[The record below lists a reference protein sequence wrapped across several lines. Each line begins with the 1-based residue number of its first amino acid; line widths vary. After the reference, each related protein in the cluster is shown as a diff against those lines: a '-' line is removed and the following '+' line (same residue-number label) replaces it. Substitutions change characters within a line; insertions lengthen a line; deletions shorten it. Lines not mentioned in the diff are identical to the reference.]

1 MTGRQIGG
9 DPRTPRR
16 VAVTGVGCV
25 SPLGVGTEAT
35 WKALVS
41 GESGAGPVTRFD
53 ASEYSTRIAC
63 EVTDFDPTDFMEQRD
78 ARRSDRFAQF
88 AVAAAAEAAE
98 GAGWAGD
105 VPYSAD
111 RVGVVIG
118 SGIGGIE
125 TLEAQHRVLLERG
138 PSKMSPFTV
147 PLLMINGA
155 AGSVAMRF
163 GLNGPNYAAVSACAT
178 GAHSIGEA
186 ANMIRRGLA
195 DAMIAGGSEAPITPL
210 AYGAFA
216 CMGALSRRND
226 DPTRASRPFDADRDG
241 FVIAEGGAVLVLEEW
256 QAAVDRGA
264 EIVAELVGYS
274 ATCDAFHLTQPDPE
288 GAGAAGA
295 MRLAV
300 QDAGVELDAVGY
312 INAHG
317 TSTPFNDK
325 IESKA
330 IREVFGKDAPPV
342 SSTKSATGHL
352 TGAAGAIEAVFSVQA
367 LVTRTLPPTINH
379 ETPDP
384 DCDLDY
390 IPNSARNA
398 DVEYVLSNSF
408 GFGGHNACL
417 VFRRA
422 S

>member
-1 MTGRQIGG
+1 M
-9 DPRTPRR
+9 RR

-25 SPLGVGTEAT
+25 SPLGTGTQST
-35 WKALVS
+35 WKSLVS

-53 ASEYSTRIAC
+53 ASDYSTKIAC
-63 EVTDFDPTDFMEQRD
+63 EVKDFDPTDFMEQRE
-78 ARRSDRFAQF
+78 ARRSDRFTQF
-88 AVAAAAEAAE
+88 AVASAVEAAE
-98 GAGWAGD
+98 GAGWAD
-105 VPYSAD
+105 RVPYQRD

-155 AGSVAMRF
+155 SGSVAMRF

-178 GAHSIGEA
+178 GAHAIGEA
-186 ANMIRRGLA
+186 ANMIKRGHA
-195 DAMIAGGSEAPITPL
+195 DAMMAGGSEAPITPL

-226 DPTRASRPFDADRDG
+226 DPQHASRPFDADRDG
-241 FVIAEGGAVLVLEEW
+241 FVIAEGAAVLVLEEW
-256 QAAVDRGA
+256 DAAVKRGA
-264 EIVAELVGYS
+264 EILAEIVGYS

-295 MRLAV
+295 MTKALA
-300 QDAGVELDAVGY
+300 DAGVNVGDVGY

-330 IREVFGKDAPPV
+330 IRDVFGDRAPPV

-367 LVTRTLPPTINH
+367 LVTKTLPPTINYD
-379 ETPDP
+379 TPDP
-384 DCDLDY
+384 ECDLDY

-398 DVEYVLSNSF
+398 EVTYALSNSF

-417 VFRRA
+417 LFKRA

>member
-1 MTGRQIGG
+1 M
-9 DPRTPRR
+9 RR
-16 VAVTGVGCV
+16 VAVTGIGAV
-25 SPLGVGTEAT
+25 SPLGVGAEAT

-53 ASEYSTRIAC
+53 ASEYSTKIAC
-63 EVTDFDPTDFMEQRD
+63 EVKDFDATDFMEQRD
-78 ARRSDRFAQF
+78 ARRTDRFCHF
-88 AVAAAAEAAE
+88 AIASSVEACE
-98 GAGWAGD
+98 QAGWSKE
-105 VPYSAD
+105 VPYEST

-155 AGSVAMRF
+155 SGAVAMRF
-163 GLNGPNYAAVSACAT
+163 GLHGPNFAAVSACAT
-178 GAHSIGEA
+178 GAHAIGEA
-186 ANMIRRGLA
+186 TNMIRHGLA

-210 AYGAFA
+210 AFGAFA

-226 DPTRASRPFDADRDG
+226 DPTHASRPFDADRDG

-256 QAAVDRGA
+256 DGAVARGA
-264 EIVAELVGYS
+264 TILAEVVGYS

-288 GAGAAGA
+288 AAGSTAA
-295 MRLAV
+295 MKLAIE
-300 QDAGVELDAVGY
+300 DAKLEPTDIGY

-325 IESKA
+325 IESLA
-330 IREVFGKDAPPV
+330 VRNVFGEDAPPI

-352 TGAAGAIEAVFSVQA
+352 TGAAGAVEAVFSVLA
-367 LVTRTLPPTINH
+367 LTTKTVPPTINYT
-379 ETPDP
+379 TPDP
-384 DCDLDY
+384 ECDLDY
-390 IPNSARNA
+390 IPNDARSL
-398 DVEYVLSNSF
+398 DVDHALSNSF

-417 VFRRA
+417 IFKRA
-422 S
+422 

>member
-1 MTGRQIGG
+1 
-9 DPRTPRR
+9 
-16 VAVTGVGCV
+16 
-25 SPLGVGTEAT
+25 
-35 WKALVS
+35 
-41 GESGAGPVTRFD
+41 
-53 ASEYSTRIAC
+53 
-63 EVTDFDPTDFMEQRD
+63 MEQRD
-78 ARRSDRFAQF
+78 ARRSDRFTQF
-88 AVAAAAEAAE
+88 AVASAVQAIERAAWGSEP
-98 GAGWAGD
+98 
-105 VPYSAD
+105 PYD
-111 RVGVVIG
+111 RSRIGVSIG

-125 TLEAQHRVLLERG
+125 TLEAQHKVLLERG

-163 GLNGPNYAAVSACAT
+163 GLNGPNFAAVSACAT

-186 ANMIRRGLA
+186 ANMIRNGTA
-195 DAMIAGGSEAPITPL
+195 DAMVAGGSEAPITPL
-210 AYGAFA
+210 AFGAFA

-226 DPTRASRPFDADRDG
+226 EPQRASRPFDADRDG
-241 FVIAEGGAVLVLEEW
+241 FVIAEGAAVVVLEEW
-256 QAAVDRGA
+256 DGAVARGA
-264 EIVAELVGYS
+264 EILAELVGYA

-288 GAGAAGA
+288 GAGAVSA
-295 MRLAV
+295 MTLALS
-300 QDAGVELDAVGY
+300 DAGIQTADIGY

-330 IREVFGKDAPPV
+330 IRTVFGANAPPV

-352 TGAAGAIEAVFSVQA
+352 TGAAGAIEAVFSILA
-367 LVTRTLPPTINH
+367 LTTETLPPTINH

-384 DCDLDY
+384 ECDLDC
-390 IPNSARNA
+390 IPNNARNEK
-398 DVEYVLSNSF
+398 VETVLSNSF

>member
-1 MTGRQIGG
+1 MTNK
-9 DPRTPRR
+9 R
-16 VAVTGVGCV
+16 VAVTGMGCV
-25 SPLGVGTEAT
+25 SPLGVGADAT
-35 WKALVS
+35 WKAIVS
-41 GESGAGPVTRFD
+41 GESGAGQVTRFD
-53 ASEYSTRIAC
+53 ASSYSTKIAC
-63 EVTDFDPTDFMEQRD
+63 EVKDFDPTEFMEQRE
-78 ARRSDRFAQF
+78 ARRSDRFTQY
-88 AVAAAAEAAE
+88 AVAAAVEAAE
-98 GAGWAGD
+98 KAGWSGNL
-105 VPYSAD
+105 PFERE
-111 RVGVVIG
+111 RVGVIIG

-125 TLEAQHRVLLERG
+125 TLEAQHSVLLERG

-163 GLNGPNYAAVSACAT
+163 GLNGPNWAGVSACAT

-186 ANMIRRGLA
+186 ARMIRDGLA

-210 AYGAFA
+210 AFGAFA

-226 DPTRASRPFDADRDG
+226 DPQRASRPFDADRDG

-256 QAAVDRGA
+256 DAAVARGA
-264 EIVAELVGYS
+264 DILAELVGYS

-288 GAGAAGA
+288 GAGATRA
-295 MRLAV
+295 MRLALE
-300 QDAGVELDAVGY
+300 DAGVTTKDVGY

-325 IESKA
+325 IESLA
-330 IREVFGKDAPPV
+330 IRNVFGADAPPV

-352 TGAAGAIEAVFSVQA
+352 TGAAGAIEAAFSVLA
-367 LVTRTLPPTINH
+367 LTTSTLPPTINH

-384 DCDLDY
+384 ECDLDY
-390 IPNSARNA
+390 IPNSARNEKV
-398 DVEYVLSNSF
+398 DYVLSNSF

-417 VFRRA
+417 LFKRV
-422 S
+422 

>member
-1 MTGRQIGG
+1 MGR
-9 DPRTPRR
+9 RR
-16 VAVTGVGCV
+16 VAITGVGCV
-25 SPLGVGTEAT
+25 SPLGVGADAT
-35 WKALVS
+35 WKAIVS

-53 ASEYSTRIAC
+53 TSDYSTKIAC

-78 ARRSDRFAQF
+78 ARRSDRFTQY
-88 AVAAAAEAAE
+88 AVAAAVESAEK
-98 GAGWAGD
+98 AGWNGNVPFDAG
-105 VPYSAD
+105 
-111 RVGVVIG
+111 RVGVLIG

-163 GLNGPNYAAVSACAT
+163 GLRGPNYAAVSACAT

-186 ANMIRRGLA
+186 AQMIRNGLA

-210 AYGAFA
+210 AFGAFA

-226 DPTRASRPFDADRDG
+226 DPTHASRPFDADRDG
-241 FVIAEGGAVLVLEEW
+241 FVIAEGGAVVVLEEW
-256 QAAVDRGA
+256 DAARARGA
-264 EIVAELVGYS
+264 DILAELVGYS

-288 GAGAAGA
+288 GAGASNA
-295 MRLAV
+295 MRIALA
-300 QDAGVELDAVGY
+300 DAGVAPAEVGY

-330 IREVFGKDAPPV
+330 IREVFGEDAPPV

-352 TGAAGAIEAVFSVQA
+352 TGAAGAIEAVFSVLA
-367 LVTRTLPPTINH
+367 LTTSTLPPTINQ
-379 ETPDP
+379 ETRDP
-384 DCDLDY
+384 ECDLDY
-390 IPNSARNA
+390 IPNSARSQKV
-398 DVEYVLSNSF
+398 DVVLSNSF
-408 GFGGHNACL
+408 GFGGHNGCL
-417 VFRRA
+417 VFKRA
-422 S
+422 

>member
-1 MTGRQIGG
+1 MTK
-9 DPRTPRR
+9 R
-16 VAVTGVGCV
+16 VAVTGFGCV
-25 SPLGVGTEAT
+25 SPLGIGADAT
-35 WKALVS
+35 WKAIVS

-53 ASEYSTRIAC
+53 TADYGTKIAC
-63 EVTDFDPTDFMEQRD
+63 EVKDFDPTDFMEQRE
-78 ARRSDRFAQF
+78 ARRSDRFTQYAL
-88 AVAAAAEAAE
+88 AAAVE
-98 GAGWAGD
+98 GVEHAGWNGS
-105 VPYSAD
+105 VPFDAE
-111 RVGVVIG
+111 RVGVIIG

-125 TLEAQHRVLLERG
+125 TLETQHRVLLERG

-163 GLNGPNYAAVSACAT
+163 GLKGPNYASVSACAT

-186 ANMIRRGLA
+186 AQMIRNGLA

-210 AYGAFA
+210 AFGAFA

-226 DPTRASRPFDADRDG
+226 DPQRASRPFDANRDG

-256 QAAVDRGA
+256 DAAQRRGA
-264 EIVAELVGYS
+264 EILAELVGYS

-288 GAGAAGA
+288 GVGAASA
-295 MRLAV
+295 MRLALA
-300 QDAGVELDAVGY
+300 DAGADPSEVGY

-330 IREVFGKDAPPV
+330 IRDVFGADAPPV

-352 TGAAGAIEAVFSVQA
+352 TGAAGAIEAVFSILA
-367 LVTRTLPPTINH
+367 LTTSTLPPTINQ

-384 DCDLDY
+384 ECDLDY
-390 IPNSARNA
+390 IANSARNETVDHA
-398 DVEYVLSNSF
+398 LSNSF

-417 VFRRA
+417 LFKRA
-422 S
+422 

>member
-1 MTGRQIGG
+1 MTR
-9 DPRTPRR
+9 RR
-16 VAVTGVGCV
+16 VAITGLGCV
-25 SPLGVGTEAT
+25 SPVGVGSDAT
-35 WKALVS
+35 WKAIVS

-53 ASEYSTRIAC
+53 AAEYSTKIAC
-63 EVTDFDPTDFMEQRD
+63 EVKDFDPTDFMEQRE
-78 ARRSDRFAQF
+78 ARRSDKFTQY
-88 AVAAAAEAAE
+88 AVASAVEAVE
-98 GAGWAGD
+98 QAGWNGN
-105 VPYSAD
+105 VPFD
-111 RVGVVIG
+111 RGRVGVIIG

-125 TLEAQHRVLLERG
+125 TLETQHRVLLERG

-163 GLNGPNYAAVSACAT
+163 GLNGPNYASVSACAT

-186 ANMIRRGLA
+186 AQMIRNGLA

-210 AYGAFA
+210 AFGAFA

-226 DPTRASRPFDADRDG
+226 DPERASRPFDAGRDG
-241 FVIAEGGAVLVLEEW
+241 FVIAEGGAVIVLEEW
-256 QAAVDRGA
+256 EAAQRRGA
-264 EIVAELVGYS
+264 EILAELVGYS

-288 GAGAAGA
+288 GAGAASA
-295 MRLAV
+295 MRLALD
-300 QDAGVELDAVGY
+300 DAGVQPREVGY

-330 IREVFGKDAPPV
+330 IRDVFGDDAPAV

-352 TGAAGAIEAVFSVQA
+352 TGAAGAIEAVFSILA
-367 LVTRTLPPTINH
+367 LTTSTLPPTINQ
-379 ETPDP
+379 ETSDP
-384 DCDLDY
+384 ECDLDY
-390 IPNSARNA
+390 VPNSARSQKVDLA
-398 DVEYVLSNSF
+398 LSNSF

-417 VFRRA
+417 LFRRT

>member
-1 MTGRQIGG
+1 MSR
-9 DPRTPRR
+9 RR
-16 VAVTGVGCV
+16 VAVTGLGCV
-25 SPLGVGTEAT
+25 SPLGVGSDAT
-35 WKALVS
+35 WKAIVS
-41 GESGAGPVTRFD
+41 GESGAGEVTRFD
-53 ASEYSTRIAC
+53 TSEYSTKIAC
-63 EVTDFDPTDFMEQRD
+63 EVKDFDAADFMESRE
-78 ARRSDRFAQF
+78 ARRSDRFTRY
-88 AVAAAAEAAE
+88 AVAAAVEAVE
-98 GAGWAGD
+98 KAGWDGN
-105 VPYSAD
+105 VPFERE
-111 RVGVVIG
+111 RVGVIIG

-125 TLEAQHRVLLERG
+125 TLETQHSVLLERG

-163 GLNGPNYAAVSACAT
+163 GLNGPNYASVSACAT

-186 ANMIRRGLA
+186 AQMIRNGLA

-210 AYGAFA
+210 AFGAFA

-226 DPTRASRPFDADRDG
+226 DPTHASRPFDADRDG
-241 FVIAEGGAVLVLEEW
+241 FVIAEGGAVLVLEDW
-256 QAAVDRGA
+256 DAASKRGA
-264 EIVAELVGYS
+264 EILAELVGYS

-288 GAGAAGA
+288 GAGAARA
-295 MRLAV
+295 IRLAIE
-300 QDAGVELDAVGY
+300 DAGVTTSDIGY

-330 IREVFGKDAPPV
+330 IREVFGSDAPPV

-352 TGAAGAIEAVFSVQA
+352 TGAAGAIEACFSILA
-367 LVTRTLPPTINH
+367 LTTSTLPPTINQ

-390 IPNSARNA
+390 IPNTARNETVDLA
-398 DVEYVLSNSF
+398 LSNSF

-417 VFRRA
+417 LFKRA
-422 S
+422 

>member
-1 MTGRQIGG
+1 MT
-9 DPRTPRR
+9 RR

-63 EVTDFDPTDFMEQRD
+63 EVDGFDPTDFMEQRD

-98 GAGWAGD
+98 GAGWTGAP
-105 VPYSAD
+105 PYDRD

-163 GLNGPNYAAVSACAT
+163 GLNGPNYSAVSACAT

-186 ANMIRRGLA
+186 ADMIRRGVA

-226 DPTRASRPFDADRDG
+226 DPQHASRPFDADRDG
-241 FVIAEGGAVLVLEEW
+241 FVIAEGAAVLVLEEW
-256 QAAVDRGA
+256 EAAQRRGA
-264 EIVAELVGYS
+264 EILAEVVGYA

-288 GAGAAGA
+288 GAGAAAA
-295 MRLAV
+295 MRLAIA
-300 QDAGVELDAVGY
+300 DAGLDAGAVGY

-330 IREVFGKDAPPV
+330 IREVFGEQAPPV

-367 LVTRTLPPTINH
+367 LRTQTLPPTINYA
-379 ETPDP
+379 TPDP
-384 DCDLDY
+384 ECDLDY
-390 IPNSARNA
+390 VPNTGREASV
-398 DVEYVLSNSF
+398 DVVLSNSF

-417 VFRRA
+417 LFKRVA
-422 S
+422 

>member
-1 MTGRQIGG
+1 MTPSGT
-9 DPRTPRR
+9 PRRR
-16 VAVTGVGCV
+16 VAVTGVGTV
-25 SPLGVGTEAT
+25 SPLGTGVDAT
-35 WKALVS
+35 WKSLVS

-53 ASEYSTRIAC
+53 VADFSTKIAC
-63 EVTDFDPTDFMEQRD
+63 EVKDFEPTDFMEQRD
-78 ARRSDRFAQF
+78 ARRSDRFTQF
-88 AVAAAAEAAE
+88 AVASAVQAIDN
-98 GAGWAGD
+98 AGWGSEPPRDRA
-105 VPYSAD
+105 
-111 RVGVVIG
+111 RVGVCIG

-155 AGSVAMRF
+155 AGSVAMRY
-163 GLNGPNYAAVSACAT
+163 GLNGPNFAAVSACAT

-186 ANMIRRGLA
+186 ANMIRHGHA
-195 DAMIAGGSEAPITPL
+195 DAMVAGGSEAPITPL
-210 AYGAFA
+210 SFGAFA

-226 DPTRASRPFDADRDG
+226 DPLRASRPFDADRDG
-241 FVIAEGGAVLVLEEW
+241 FVIAEGAAIVVLEEW
-256 QAAVDRGA
+256 DAAAARGA
-264 EIVAELVGYS
+264 EILAEVVGYS

-288 GAGAAGA
+288 GAGAASA
-295 MRLAV
+295 MRLAI
-300 QDAGVELDAVGY
+300 QDAGIDTSDIGY

-330 IREVFGKDAPPV
+330 IRDVFGADAPAV

-352 TGAAGAIEAVFSVQA
+352 TGAAGSIEAVFSVLA
-367 LVTRTLPPTINH
+367 LTTSTLPPTINQ

-384 DCDLDY
+384 ECDLDY
-390 IPNSARNA
+390 VPNSARSEKV
-398 DVEYVLSNSF
+398 DLVLSNSF

-417 VFRRA
+417 LFKRA

>member
-1 MTGRQIGG
+1 MSK
-9 DPRTPRR
+9 RR
-16 VAVTGVGCV
+16 VAITGLGCV
-25 SPLGVGTEAT
+25 SPLGVGADST
-35 WKALVS
+35 WKSIVS
-41 GESGAGPVTRFD
+41 GESGAGEVTRFD
-53 ASEYSTRIAC
+53 TTGYSTQIAC
-63 EVTDFDPTDFMEQRD
+63 EVKDFDPTEFMEQRE
-78 ARRSDRFAQF
+78 ARRSDRFTQY
-88 AVAAAAEAAE
+88 AVAAAVEATE
-98 GAGWAGD
+98 KAGWTGE
-105 VPYSAD
+105 PPFD
-111 RVGVVIG
+111 RSRIGVIIG

-125 TLEAQHRVLLERG
+125 TLESQHKVLLERG

-163 GLNGPNYAAVSACAT
+163 GLNGPNYASVSACAT

-186 ANMIRRGLA
+186 AGMISNGLA

-210 AYGAFA
+210 AFGAFA

-256 QAAVDRGA
+256 EAAEARGA
-264 EIVAELVGYS
+264 EILAELVGYS

-288 GAGAAGA
+288 GSGAASA
-295 MRLAV
+295 MRLAL
-300 QDAGVELDAVGY
+300 DHAGIGKKDVGY

-330 IREVFGKDAPPV
+330 IRDVFGADAPPV

-352 TGAAGAIEAVFSVQA
+352 TGAAGAIEAVFSVLA
-367 LVTRTLPPTINH
+367 LTTSTLPPTINQ
-379 ETPDP
+379 ETSDP
-384 DCDLDY
+384 ECDLDY
-390 IPNSARNA
+390 IPNSARNEK
-398 DVEYVLSNSF
+398 VEYVLSNSF

-417 VFRRA
+417 LFKRA

>member
-1 MTGRQIGG
+1 MRREGA
-9 DPRTPRR
+9 PRERRR
-16 VAVTGVGCV
+16 VAVTGIGGV
-25 SPLGVGTEAT
+25 SPLGVGADAS

-53 ASEYSTRIAC
+53 TEGYSTKIAC
-63 EVTDFDPTDFMEQRD
+63 EVKDFDPTDFMEQRD
-78 ARRSDRFAQF
+78 ARRTDRFCHF
-88 AVAAAAEAAE
+88 AIASSVEACE
-98 GAGWAGD
+98 QAGWTKT
-105 VPYSAD
+105 VPYDAS

-155 AGSVAMRF
+155 SGAVAMRF
-163 GLNGPNYAAVSACAT
+163 GLHGPNFASVSACAT
-178 GAHSIGEA
+178 GAHAIGEA
-186 ANMIRRGLA
+186 ANMIRFGLA

-210 AYGAFA
+210 AFGAFA

-226 DPTRASRPFDADRDG
+226 DPTHASRPFDADRDG
-241 FVIAEGGAVLVLEEW
+241 FVIAEGGAVLILEEW
-256 QAAVDRGA
+256 EAAEQRGA
-264 EIVAELVGYS
+264 EILAEVVGYS

-288 GAGAAGA
+288 GAGATSA
-295 MRLAV
+295 MRLAMK
-300 QDAGVELDAVGY
+300 DAEIEPNAIGY

-325 IESKA
+325 IESLA
-330 IREVFGKDAPPV
+330 VRNVFGSDAPPI

-352 TGAAGAIEAVFSVQA
+352 TGAAGAIEAVFTVKA
-367 LVTRTLPPTINH
+367 LTTKTLPPTINYT
-379 ETPDP
+379 TPDP
-384 DCDLDY
+384 ECDLDY
-390 IPNSARNA
+390 IPNNAREA
-398 DVEYVLSNSF
+398 EVGYALSNSF

-417 VFRRA
+417 IFRRA
-422 S
+422 G

>member
-1 MTGRQIGG
+1 VTRK
-9 DPRTPRR
+9 R
-16 VAVTGVGCV
+16 VAVTGIGCV
-25 SPLGVGTEAT
+25 SPLGVGTENT
-35 WKALVS
+35 WKSLVS

-53 ASEYSTRIAC
+53 ATAYSTRIAC
-63 EVTDFDPTDFMEQRD
+63 EVKDFDPTEFMEQRD
-78 ARRSDRFAQF
+78 ARRSDRFTQF
-88 AVAAAAEAAE
+88 AVASATEAAE
-98 GAGWAGD
+98 RAGWATD
-105 VPYSAD
+105 NLPYARD
-111 RVGVVIG
+111 RIGVVIG

-178 GAHSIGEA
+178 GAHAIGEA
-186 ANMIRRGLA
+186 AQMIRNGLA
-195 DAMIAGGSEAPITPL
+195 DAMMAGGSEAPITPL

-226 DPTRASRPFDADRDG
+226 DPTHASRPFDADRDG
-241 FVIAEGGAVLVLEEW
+241 FVIAEGAAVVVLEEW
-256 QAAVDRGA
+256 EAAEKRGA
-264 EIVAELVGYS
+264 EVLAELVGYS

-295 MRLAV
+295 MTKALA
-300 QDAGVELDAVGY
+300 DAGVETTDVGY

-330 IREVFGKDAPPV
+330 IRDVFGANAPPV

-352 TGAAGAIEAVFSVQA
+352 TGAAGAIEAVFSVKA
-367 LVTRTLPPTINH
+367 LVTKTLPPTINY
-379 ETPDP
+379 ETTDP
-384 DCDLDY
+384 ECDLDY

-398 DVEYVLSNSF
+398 EVAYALSNSF

-417 VFRRA
+417 LFKRA

>member
-1 MTGRQIGG
+1 MDR
-9 DPRTPRR
+9 RR
-16 VAVTGVGCV
+16 VAVTGLGCV
-25 SPLGVGTEAT
+25 SPLGVGSEAT
-35 WKALVS
+35 WKAIVS

-53 ASEYSTRIAC
+53 AAEYSTKFAC
-63 EVTDFDPTDFMEQRD
+63 EVKDFDPTDFMEQRE
-78 ARRSDRFAQF
+78 ARRSDKFTQYALAS
-88 AVAAAAEAAE
+88 AVEAVE
-98 GAGWAGD
+98 QAGWNDD
-105 VPYSAD
+105 VPFERD
-111 RVGVVIG
+111 RVGVIIG

-125 TLEAQHRVLLERG
+125 TLETQHKVLLERG

-186 ANMIRRGLA
+186 TQLIRNGLA

-210 AYGAFA
+210 AFGAFA
-216 CMGALSRRND
+216 CMGALSRRNN
-226 DPTRASRPFDADRDG
+226 DPQRASRPFDADRDG
-241 FVIAEGGAVLVLEEW
+241 FVIGEGGAVLVLEEW
-256 QAAVDRGA
+256 DAAQRRGA
-264 EIVAELVGYS
+264 DILAEIVGYS

-295 MRLAV
+295 MRLALE
-300 QDAGVELDAVGY
+300 DAGVTTKDVGY

-330 IREVFGKDAPPV
+330 IRDVFGADAPPV

-352 TGAAGAIEAVFSVQA
+352 TGAAGAIEAVFSILA
-367 LVTRTLPPTINH
+367 LTTSTLPPTINQDRS
-379 ETPDP
+379 DP
-384 DCDLDY
+384 ECDLDY
-390 IPNSARNA
+390 VPNSARNEKVDLA
-398 DVEYVLSNSF
+398 LSNSF
-408 GFGGHNACL
+408 GFGGHNGCL
-417 VFRRA
+417 LFKRA
-422 S
+422 

>member
-1 MTGRQIGG
+1 M
-9 DPRTPRR
+9 
-16 VAVTGVGCV
+16 TGVGTV
-25 SPLGVGTEAT
+25 SPLGVGVEAT

-53 ASEYSTRIAC
+53 VSDFGAKIAC
-63 EVTDFDPTDFMEQRD
+63 EVDGFLPTDFMEQRD
-78 ARRSDRFAQF
+78 ARRSDRFTQF
-88 AVAAAAEAAE
+88 AVASAVQAVEQ
-98 GAGWAGD
+98 AGWPSD
-105 VPYSAD
+105 PPYD
-111 RVGVVIG
+111 RARIGVNIG

-155 AGSVAMRF
+155 SGSVAMRY
-163 GLNGPNYAAVSACAT
+163 GLNGPNFSSVSACAT

-186 ANMIRRGLA
+186 ANMIRNGTA

-210 AYGAFA
+210 SFGAFA

-226 DPTRASRPFDADRDG
+226 EPQRASRPFDADRDG

-256 QAAVDRGA
+256 DAAVARGA
-264 EIVAELVGYS
+264 DILAEVVGYA

-288 GAGAAGA
+288 GSGAAAA

-300 QDAGVELDAVGY
+300 EDAGVGLTDVGY

-330 IREVFGKDAPPV
+330 IRGVFGESAPPV

-352 TGAAGAIEAVFSVQA
+352 TGAAGAIEAVFSILA
-367 LVTRTLPPTINH
+367 LTTETLPPTINH

-384 DCDLDY
+384 ECDLDY
-390 IPNSARNA
+390 VPNRARSLTV
-398 DVEYVLSNSF
+398 DYVLSNSF

-417 VFRRA
+417 LFRRA
-422 S
+422 V

>member
-1 MTGRQIGG
+1 MTS
-9 DPRTPRR
+9 RR

-25 SPLGVGTEAT
+25 SPLGVGTEPT

-63 EVTDFDPTDFMEQRD
+63 EVDGFEPTDFMEQRE
-78 ARRSDRFAQF
+78 ARRSDRFTQF
-88 AVAAAAEAAE
+88 AVASAVEAAE
-98 GAGWAGD
+98 GAGWTGG
-105 VPYSAD
+105 VPYERD

-125 TLEAQHRVLLERG
+125 TLEAQHRILLERG

-186 ANMIRRGLA
+186 ANMIRRGSA
-195 DAMIAGGSEAPITPL
+195 DAMIAGGAEAPITPL

-226 DPTRASRPFDADRDG
+226 DPLHASRPFDADRDG

-256 QAAVDRGA
+256 DGAAARGA
-264 EIVAELVGYS
+264 EILAELVGYS

-295 MRLAV
+295 MRLALS
-300 QDAGVELDAVGY
+300 DAGVDTGAVDY

-330 IREVFGKDAPPV
+330 IREVFGADAPPV

-352 TGAAGAIEAVFSVQA
+352 TGAAGAIEAVFTVQA
-367 LVTRTLPPTINH
+367 LRTQTLPPTINY

-390 IPNSARNA
+390 VPNTGRNA
-398 DVEYVLSNSF
+398 GVEHALSNSF

-417 VFRRA
+417 LFKRA

>member
-1 MTGRQIGG
+1 MSR
-9 DPRTPRR
+9 RR
-16 VAVTGVGCV
+16 VAVTGLGCV
-25 SPLGVGTEAT
+25 SPLGTGADAT

-41 GESGAGPVTRFD
+41 GESGAGSVTRFD
-53 ASEYSTRIAC
+53 VSDYSTKIEC
-63 EVTDFDPTDFMEQRD
+63 EVKDFDPTEFMEQRD
-78 ARRSDRFAQF
+78 ARRSDRFTQY
-88 AVAAAAEAAE
+88 AVAAAVE
-98 GAGWAGD
+98 GAEKAGWNGD
-105 VPYSAD
+105 VPFERE
-111 RVGVVIG
+111 RVGVIIG

-155 AGSVAMRF
+155 AGSVAMRL
-163 GLNGPNYAAVSACAT
+163 GLNGPNWAGVSACAT

-186 ANMIRRGLA
+186 AQMIRNGLA
-195 DAMIAGGSEAPITPL
+195 DAMVAGGSEAPITPL
-210 AYGAFA
+210 AFGAFA

-241 FVIAEGGAVLVLEEW
+241 FVIAEGGAVLFLEEW
-256 QAAVDRGA
+256 DAALARGA
-264 EIVAELVGYS
+264 EILAELVGYS

-288 GAGAAGA
+288 GAGATRA
-295 MRLAV
+295 MKLAIE
-300 QDAGVELDAVGY
+300 DAGVTTKDVGY

-325 IESKA
+325 IESLA
-330 IREVFGKDAPPV
+330 IRNVFGADAPPV

-352 TGAAGAIEAVFSVQA
+352 TGAAGAIEAVFSVLA
-367 LVTRTLPPTINH
+367 LTTSTLPPTINQ

-384 DCDLDY
+384 ECDLDY
-390 IPNSARNA
+390 IPNSARNEKV
-398 DVEYVLSNSF
+398 DYVLSNSF

-417 VFRRA
+417 LFKRA
-422 S
+422 

>member
-1 MTGRQIGG
+1 MK
-9 DPRTPRR
+9 R

-25 SPLGVGTEAT
+25 SPLGVGTEPT

-53 ASEYSTRIAC
+53 ATEYSTRIAC
-63 EVTDFDPTDFMEQRD
+63 EVDGFDPTDFMEQRE
-78 ARRSDRFAQF
+78 ARRSDRFTQF
-88 AVAAAAEAAE
+88 AVASAVEAAE
-98 GAGWAGD
+98 GAGWSNN
-105 VPYSAD
+105 VPYERD
-111 RVGVVIG
+111 RIGVIIG

-178 GAHSIGEA
+178 GAHAIGEA
-186 ANMIRRGLA
+186 VNMIRRGA
-195 DAMIAGGSEAPITPL
+195 VDAMMAGGSEAPITPL

-226 DPTRASRPFDADRDG
+226 DPLHASRPFDADRDG
-241 FVIAEGGAVLVLEEW
+241 FVIAEGAAVVVLEEW
-256 QAAVDRGA
+256 EAAVARGA
-264 EIVAELVGYS
+264 EILAEIVGYS

-288 GAGAAGA
+288 GSGAASA
-295 MRLAV
+295 MRLAIS
-300 QDAGVELDAVGY
+300 DAGVEKGAIGY

-330 IREVFGKDAPPV
+330 IRDVFGQQAPPV

-352 TGAAGAIEAVFSVQA
+352 TGAAGAIEAVFTVQA
-367 LVTRTLPPTINH
+367 LLTQTLPPTINY

-384 DCDLDY
+384 ECDLDY
-390 IPNSARNA
+390 IPNSGRS
-398 DVEYVLSNSF
+398 VSLEYALSNSF

-417 VFRRA
+417 LFKKA
-422 S
+422 T